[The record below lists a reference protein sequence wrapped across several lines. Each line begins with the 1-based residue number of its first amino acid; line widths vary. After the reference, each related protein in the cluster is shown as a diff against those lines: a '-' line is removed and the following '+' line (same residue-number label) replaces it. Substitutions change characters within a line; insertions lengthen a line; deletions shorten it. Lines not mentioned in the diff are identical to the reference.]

1 MASIKLE
8 QIIEKMKLINLT
20 PELDLSKIKIKQP
33 DINRPAL
40 QLAGYFEHF
49 EATRLW
55 GRFRRRDREKFI
67 HVSFPVRYRHLFFAG
82 SFGLM
87 SFLWRLQWNIRF
99 PC

>member
-49 EATRLW
+49 EATRLQIIGFVEYTYMGV
-55 GRFRRRDREKFI
+55 GRLRGKNT
-67 HVSFPVRYRHLFFAG
+67 
-82 SFGLM
+82 
-87 SFLWRLQWNIRF
+87 FLWPLCLGAPGQEVLVHY
-99 PC
+99 